1 MTRQADFFRTKPSRY
16 EGAAARA
23 HQDLRTQRAGA
34 VTDEVEVWL
43 DADFLERTR
52 VGTLSHDRG
61 TLRFVYETAWLQN
74 PQAFALD
81 PDLSLGE
88 GTYFPNAEAG
98 NFRVFADSAPDRW
111 GQTLMKRREALAAKD
126 EGRRPTTLYAWDF
139 LLGVEDVSRQGALR
153 YRRPGKEAF
162 LAHDTLTVPPVANLK
177 ELEVVAREISAKR
190 IEDLT
195 ALRQW
200 LKVLVAPGASLG
212 GARPKASFT
221 ETNGSLWI
229 AKFPAHD
236 DTRDVGAW
244 EALAQR
250 LAARVGIEVP
260 QSELRRFSGEY
271 HTFCVRRFDRSSDC
285 RRFYASAMALLRR
298 DQSEGTSYLDLAE
311 FVQSRGAKDHIDS
324 DLEQLFRRVAF
335 NVAIGNRD
343 DHLRNHGFLLTPTGW
358 RLAPAFDL
366 NPNID
371 RADHVLNIDESDNR
385 PSLATVIETAEWY
398 VESKDRGRA
407 IVAEVLN
414 ETRHWRRAAL
424 ALRIARADIELTA
437 TALAESDAAHD

>member
-1 MTRQADFFRTKPSRY
+1 MTDQ
-16 EGAAARA
+16 
-23 HQDLRTQRAGA
+23 
-34 VTDEVEVWL
+34 VEVWL

-52 VGTLSHDRG
+52 VGTLTHDRG
-61 TLRFVYETAWLQN
+61 TLRFVYEPEWLKN
-74 PQAFALD
+74 SQAFALD

-98 NFRVFADSAPDRW
+98 NFRVFDDSAPDRW

-126 EGRRPTTLYAWDF
+126 EKRKPKTLYAWDF

-153 YRRPGKEAF
+153 FRRPDEKVF
-162 LAHDTLTVPPVANLK
+162 LAHEALTVPPIANLK
-177 ELEVVAREISAKR
+177 ELEIVARKISAKR
-190 IEDLT
+190 IDDLQ

-212 GARPKASFT
+212 GARPKASFS

-229 AKFPAHD
+229 AKFPAAD

-250 LAARVGIEVP
+250 LAARTGIDVAR
-260 QSELRRFSGEY
+260 SELRRFHGDY
-271 HTFCVRRFDRSSDC
+271 HTFCVRRFDR
-285 RRFYASAMALLRR
+285 A
-298 DQSEGTSYLDLAE
+298 
-311 FVQSRGAKDHIDS
+311 DHIAS

-343 DHLRNHGFLLTPTGW
+343 DHLRNHGFLLTASGW

-366 NPNID
+366 NPNSD
-371 RADHVLNIDESDNR
+371 RAEHVLNIDEHDSR
-385 PSLATVIETAEWY
+385 PSLATVIETSEWY
-398 VESKDRGRA
+398 VESKDRGAA
-407 IVAEVLN
+407 IVAEVLH
-414 ETRHWRRAAL
+414 ETRQWRRAAR
-424 ALRIARADIELTA
+424 ALNIARADIELTA
-437 TALAESDAAHD
+437 AAFAESDSASS

>member
-1 MTRQADFFRTKPSRY
+1 
-16 EGAAARA
+16 
-23 HQDLRTQRAGA
+23 

-43 DADFLERTR
+43 DADFLERVR
-52 VGTLSHDRG
+52 VGTLSHNRG
-61 TLRFVYETAWLQN
+61 TLRFTYEPAWLQN

-98 NFRVFADSAPDRW
+98 NFRVFDDAAPDRW

-126 EGRRPTTLYAWDF
+126 EGRKPRILYAWDF

-153 YRRPGKEAF
+153 YRQANETAF
-162 LAHDTLTVPPVANLK
+162 LAHNTLTVPPAASLK
-177 ELEVVAREISAKR
+177 ELEIVAREITAKR
-190 IEDLT
+190 IDDLT

-200 LKVLVAPGASLG
+200 LKVLVSPGASLG
-212 GARPKASFT
+212 GARPKASYV
-221 ETNGSLWI
+221 ETDGSLWM
-229 AKFPAHD
+229 AKFPARD
-236 DTRDVGAW
+236 DTRDVSAW
-244 EALAQR
+244 EALARQ
-250 LAARVGIEVP
+250 LAARAGIEVAAS
-260 QSELRRFSGEY
+260 QLRRFSGEY
-271 HTFCVRRFDRSSDC
+271 HTFCIQRFDRSGDR
-285 RRFYASAMALLRR
+285 RRFYASAMAVLRK
-298 DQSEGTSYLDLAE
+298 DQSEGTSYLELAE
-311 FVQSRGAKDHIDS
+311 FVQARGAKDRIAS

-366 NPNID
+366 NPNTD

-385 PSLATVIETAEWY
+385 PNLATVIETSEWY
-398 VESKDRGRA
+398 VGSKDRGRA

-414 ETRHWRRAAL
+414 ETRHWRRDAQAL
-424 ALRIARADIELTA
+424 KIARADIELTA
-437 TALAESDAAHD
+437 AAFAESDPPRD

>member
-1 MTRQADFFRTKPSRY
+1 M
-16 EGAAARA
+16 
-23 HQDLRTQRAGA
+23 
-34 VTDEVEVWL
+34 TDEVEVWL

-52 VGTLSHDRG
+52 VGTLTHDRG
-61 TLRFVYETAWLQN
+61 TLRFAYEPAWLKS

-88 GTYFPNAEAG
+88 GSYFPNAEAG
-98 NFRVFADSAPDRW
+98 NFRVLDDSAPDRW
-111 GQTLMKRREALAAKD
+111 GQTLMKRREALNAKD
-126 EGRRPTTLYAWDF
+126 EDRKPRTLYAWDF

-153 YRRPGKEAF
+153 YRRPGEVAF
-162 LAHDTLTVPPVANLK
+162 LAHETLTVPLAASLR
-177 ELEVVAREISAKR
+177 ELEIVAREITAKR
-190 IEDLT
+190 IDDLE

-229 AKFPAHD
+229 AKFPARD

-244 EALAQR
+244 EALAQQ
-250 LAARVGIEVP
+250 LAVRAGIEVP
-260 QSELRRFSGEY
+260 ASDLRRFSGEY
-271 HTFCVRRFDRSSDC
+271 HTFCVQRFDRSGGR
-285 RRFYASAMALLRR
+285 RRFYASAMALLRK
-298 DQSEGTSYLDLAE
+298 DHSEGTSYLELAE
-311 FVQSRGAKDHIDS
+311 FLHARGAKDHIEA

-366 NPNID
+366 NPNTE

-385 PSLATVIETAEWY
+385 PSLATVIETSEWY
-398 VESKDRGRA
+398 VGSKDRGRV
-407 IVAEVLN
+407 IMTEVLH
-414 ETRHWRRAAL
+414 ETRKWRQAAQ
-424 ALRIARADIELTA
+424 ALKIARADVELTA
-437 TALAESDAAHD
+437 TAFAESDVAHN

>member
-1 MTRQADFFRTKPSRY
+1 
-16 EGAAARA
+16 
-23 HQDLRTQRAGA
+23 
-34 VTDEVEVWL
+34 
-43 DADFLERTR
+43 
-52 VGTLSHDRG
+52 
-61 TLRFVYETAWLQN
+61 
-74 PQAFALD
+74 
-81 PDLSLGE
+81 
-88 GTYFPNAEAG
+88 
-98 NFRVFADSAPDRW
+98 
-111 GQTLMKRREALAAKD
+111 
-126 EGRRPTTLYAWDF
+126 
-139 LLGVEDVSRQGALR
+139 
-153 YRRPGKEAF
+153 
-162 LAHDTLTVPPVANLK
+162 
-177 ELEVVAREISAKR
+177 
-190 IEDLT
+190 
-195 ALRQW
+195 
-200 LKVLVAPGASLG
+200 
-212 GARPKASFT
+212 
-221 ETNGSLWI
+221 
-229 AKFPAHD
+229 
-236 DTRDVGAW
+236 
-244 EALAQR
+244 
-250 LAARVGIEVP
+250 VP

-271 HTFCVRRFDRSSDC
+271 HTFCVRRFDRSSDS

-366 NPNID
+366 NPNIG

-414 ETRHWRRAAL
+414 ETRQWRRAAQ

>member
-1 MTRQADFFRTKPSRY
+1 
-16 EGAAARA
+16 
-23 HQDLRTQRAGA
+23 
-34 VTDEVEVWL
+34 VIDEVEVWL

-61 TLRFVYETAWLQN
+61 TLRFAYDPAWLKN

-81 PDLSLGE
+81 PDLSFGE
-88 GTYFPNAEAG
+88 GSYFPNAEAG
-98 NFRVFADSAPDRW
+98 NFRVFDDSAPDRW

-126 EGRRPTTLYAWDF
+126 EGRMPRTLYAWDF

-153 YRRPGKEAF
+153 YRRLGEEAF
-162 LAHDTLTVPPVANLK
+162 LGHETLTVPPAASLR
-177 ELEVVAREISAKR
+177 ELEAVAGELTAKR
-190 IEDLT
+190 IDDLK

-212 GARPKASFT
+212 GARPKASYI

-229 AKFPAHD
+229 AKFPARD

-244 EALAQR
+244 EALVQQ
-250 LAARVGIEVP
+250 LAARAGIEVP
-260 QSELRRFSGEY
+260 ASELRRFRGEY
-271 HTFCVRRFDRSSDC
+271 HTLCVQRFDRSGVR
-285 RRFYASAMALLRR
+285 RRFYASAMALLRKN
-298 DQSEGTSYLDLAE
+298 QSEGTSYLELAE
-311 FVQSRGAKDHIDS
+311 FLHARGAKDHIEP

-366 NPNID
+366 NPNTE

-385 PSLATVIETAEWY
+385 PSLATVIETSEWY
-398 VESKDRGRA
+398 VGSKARGRD
-407 IVAEVLN
+407 
-414 ETRHWRRAAL
+414 
-424 ALRIARADIELTA
+424 LRVDFR
-437 TALAESDAAHD
+437 SS